1 MGGNIHSMKL
11 GAITSRDPA
20 RRRSG
25 LSEGDAGA
33 RGARLGTVP
42 TPHGWRQ
49 KRQSEAL
56 PAATAEYR
64 RLSPWAA
71 GDDSLAVSAEVN
83 RIAAAIN
90 VDRAAVG
97 SETT

>member
-1 MGGNIHSMKL
+1 
-11 GAITSRDPA
+11 
-20 RRRSG
+20 
-25 LSEGDAGA
+25 
-33 RGARLGTVP
+33 VP

-71 GDDSLAVSAEVN
+71 GDSLAVSGEVN
-83 RIAAAIN
+83 RMIAAAIP
-90 VDRAAVG
+90 ALWL
-97 SETT
+97 